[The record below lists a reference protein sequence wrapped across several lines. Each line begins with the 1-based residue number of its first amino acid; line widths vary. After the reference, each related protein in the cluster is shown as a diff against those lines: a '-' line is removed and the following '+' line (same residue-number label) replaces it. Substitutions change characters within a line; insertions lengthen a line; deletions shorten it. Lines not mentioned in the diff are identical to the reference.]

1 MADSDSRA
9 GARYATPEILAWLDR
24 VHAPHDAA
32 LENVYKSPDATG
44 IPAIQLGQAEAGFL
58 EWLVR
63 FARVKNA
70 VEVGTL
76 AGYSAVRIARG
87 LVPGGHLHTL
97 EASPEH
103 ARIARENIARA
114 GVGERVTVVEG
125 DARETLKALS
135 VKGPFDL
142 VFLDADKASYEHY
155 GRWAREHVRVGGLLV
170 ADNVYLFGRLLSESD
185 EAKSVRRFHEE
196 AATHFDTACV
206 PTPDGLLVGV
216 RR

>member
-76 AGYSAVRIARG
+76 AGYSAVRIARATREWPGIAMGAGPRGG
-87 LVPGGHLHTL
+87 LALVR
-97 EASPEH
+97 A
-103 ARIARENIARA
+103 ARA
-114 GVGERVTVVEG
+114 QAV
-125 DARETLKALS
+125 
-135 VKGPFDL
+135 
-142 VFLDADKASYEHY
+142 LD
-155 GRWAREHVRVGGLLV
+155 GR
-170 ADNVYLFGRLLSESD
+170 DF
-185 EAKSVRRFHEE
+185 
-196 AATHFDTACV
+196 T
-206 PTPDGLLVGV
+206 TPDDV
-216 RR
+216 RTIAPAARVFATMSWSSSGTWSR

>member
-1 MADSDSRA
+1 MADADSRA
-9 GARYATPEILAWLDR
+9 GVRYTTPEIVAWLAR

-32 LENVYKSPDATG
+32 LERVYKSPEATG
-44 IPAIQLGQAEAGFL
+44 IPAIQLGHAEAGFL
-58 EWLVR
+58 EWIVR
-63 FARVKNA
+63 LTRVKAA

-87 LVPGGHLHTL
+87 LADGGHLHSL
-97 EASPEH
+97 EVSPEH
-103 ARIARENIARA
+103 ARIARANLGSA

-125 DARETLKALS
+125 DARTSLGSLS
-135 VKGPFDL
+135 AKGPFDL
-142 VFLDADKASYEHY
+142 VFLDADKESYLHY
-155 GRWAREHVRVGGLLV
+155 GRWARENLRAGGLLI
-170 ADNVYLFGRLLSESD
+170 ADNVYLFGRLMEDSD

-196 AATHFDTACV
+196 CAEHFDTACV